1 MHGEVGRWITP
12 PRRWLDGQVPGGA
25 TAVDDARVP
34 ESAELGVLSLDILRE
49 IGDLRQLQRLL
60 LGRRQRGARRDAK
73 RHDGDGSGCA
83 DRAEPRSALAAAPH
97 RHRDGVRQRL
107 RLGVTQLEGDCGDL
121 DREAAAGSA
130 AGEVRVE
137 QVPLE
142 LRELAIGRERSPRA
156 GTFTENPDREPRH
169 VHSDGSIGRK
179 LGRDERFRANRCA
192 FVCPGTTAAARQPTA
207 ILCAM
212 SNRMKIAL
220 AVVAVAV
227 AVIVTAVGLAVV
239 ADDPPSQAEYQTSV
253 ASARN
258 RTDAALTW
266 ITKSQSSDELIARL
280 ADAAIVID
288 RAADDLAD
296 AGAPERHE
304 QTNKQLVAALHE
316 LSTDLEGTA
325 GQMQQPGFTDLL
337 QGTRGLSFDSWTKV
351 NALLADL
358 RDDGVAVP
366 ALERH

>member
-1 MHGEVGRWITP
+1 
-12 PRRWLDGQVPGGA
+12 
-25 TAVDDARVP
+25 
-34 ESAELGVLSLDILRE
+34 
-49 IGDLRQLQRLL
+49 
-60 LGRRQRGARRDAK
+60 
-73 RHDGDGSGCA
+73 
-83 DRAEPRSALAAAPH
+83 
-97 RHRDGVRQRL
+97 
-107 RLGVTQLEGDCGDL
+107 
-121 DREAAAGSA
+121 
-130 AGEVRVE
+130 
-137 QVPLE
+137 
-142 LRELAIGRERSPRA
+142 
-156 GTFTENPDREPRH
+156 
-169 VHSDGSIGRK
+169 
-179 LGRDERFRANRCA
+179 
-192 FVCPGTTAAARQPTA
+192 
-207 ILCAM
+207 M